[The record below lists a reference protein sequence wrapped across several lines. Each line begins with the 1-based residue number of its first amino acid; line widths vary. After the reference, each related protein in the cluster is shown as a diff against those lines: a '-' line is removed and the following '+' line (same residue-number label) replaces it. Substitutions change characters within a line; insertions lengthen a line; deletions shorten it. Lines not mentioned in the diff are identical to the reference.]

1 MLCWGRENNA
11 TGPMSKPAFTI
22 ALNGIA
28 SERMSVPDAES
39 ELVETW
45 WMPDFAQALTE
56 TACMQ
61 PGFHRLAMYWN
72 CAGIEDHWRNGS
84 LSPALDAAIRAADLR
99 RDGQIRDVGADAMI
113 VGWDMPSADA
123 WFVLA
128 VEMHPQHP
136 DAQTDRAA
144 LHRLLSCARDVGAA
158 LLERRQ
164 LRERVQRLEKAERL
178 QAALY
183 AIADMASSQTEMHDM
198 LTGLHEIVG
207 RFMYAENF
215 FITLYDAEKQT
226 LRFLYF
232 VDTLDTYVAD
242 PDSELTIEELPNSLT
257 VAMIQHGRPMLGS
270 SDDIRVQLGV
280 RRDPQ
285 HGPDSEV
292 WLGVPMLRGEE
303 VRGAIVVQSY
313 DHRVAYSEE
322 DSALLSYVAQ
332 HILTALERK
341 QQQTEL
347 ERRVRERTSELAS
360 ANIEL
365 RSEVI
370 ERERAERLQ
379 AALYRIAEL
388 SLASD
393 SLEQFYAAVHAEVD
407 ALLYAHNFFIA
418 LLSEDGEE
426 LDFPYFVDERDIE
439 RPRRKLARGLTEY
452 VLRTGQPLLADREF
466 IQKLVDTDEVH
477 SFGTPSVRWLGVPL
491 MREDVAVG
499 VIAVQSYSPD
509 IVFTLRDQELLTF
522 VSFHIANGLERKRAQ
537 ERLRLAY
544 AELEQRV
551 VERTSELAAANRQL
565 RGQIGE
571 RERAEE
577 RLTYQAMHDNLTGLP
592 NRTRLLDRL
601 QRAMALYQR
610 NPERR
615 FAVLFLDLDRFKVV
629 NDSVGHLVGDEL
641 LKQASRC
648 IATAVRLPD
657 TVSRLGGDEFAVL
670 VEEIS
675 GPQDACDVAAR
686 ILNAL
691 AAPMHVAGKE
701 LFTSASIGIALIG
714 PHYRRPEEMLRDAD
728 VAMYRAKNRGR
739 NRYELFDEALRF
751 EALRVHDLESDLRRA
766 IAAGSF
772 EPYFQPIVRLPDGV
786 AVGYE
791 ALLRWNHE
799 VRGVLLPE
807 DFLTVAEDSG
817 LVEQIDWVMFEA
829 ACQKYRE
836 VAKNGEYISIN
847 VSPRHFRSPD
857 LADRLL
863 NLAHAHSI
871 PPTCLR
877 IELTEGALLDD
888 SQLVR
893 STIERLHSGDICA
906 QLDDF
911 GTGYSAL
918 SYLHRFPISALKID
932 RSFVADLGQPG
943 GKGSKAVVK
952 AILALAKSLDI
963 EVVGEGIE
971 TEDQRRILIDLGC
984 VFGQGFLFAHPH
996 PVSALNPH

>member
-1 MLCWGRENNA
+1 M
-11 TGPMSKPAFTI
+11 T
-22 ALNGIA
+22 
-28 SERMSVPDAES
+28 VPDATG
-39 ELVETW
+39 VPAPETW
-45 WMPDFAQALTE
+45 WMPDFAQALAE
-56 TACMQ
+56 TASMH
-61 PGFHRLAMYWN
+61 PGFHRLAMRWG
-72 CAGIEDHWRNGS
+72 CAGSEDQWRSGA
-84 LSPALDAAIRAADLR
+84 LSPALDMAFATTNMD
-99 RDGQIRDVGADAMI
+99 RDGEIHDVGANGMI
-113 VGWDMPSADA
+113 VAWDVPSADS
-123 WFVLA
+123 WFALGIQMDA
-128 VEMHPQHP
+128 VETSAQRD
-136 DAQTDRAA
+136 DAQAGRVG
-144 LHRLLSCARDVGAA
+144 LRGLLACARDVGAA
-158 LLERRQ
+158 LLERHQ

-183 AIADMASSQTEMHDM
+183 AIADMASSQMEMQDM
-198 LTGLHEIVG
+198 LRGLHQIVG
-207 RFMYAENF
+207 GLMYAENF

-242 PDSELTIEELPNSLT
+242 PDEELTIEELPNSLT
-257 VAMIQHGRPMLGS
+257 VAMIQHGHPMMGP
-270 SDDIRVQLGV
+270 SDDIREQLGV

-292 WLGVPMLRGEE
+292 WLGVPMLRAEE

-313 DHRVAYSEE
+313 DSRVTFSEE

-341 QQQTEL
+341 QQQAEL
-347 ERRVRERTSELAS
+347 ERHVRERTRDLAL
-360 ANIEL
+360 ANLEL
-365 RSEVI
+365 RTEVV
-370 ERERAERLQ
+370 ERQRAERLQ

-388 SLASD
+388 SIAAD
-393 SLEQFYAAVHAEVD
+393 SLEVFYAAVHAEVGE
-407 ALLYAHNFFIA
+407 LLYARNFFIA

-426 LDFPYFVDERDIE
+426 LDFPYFVDERDVDA

-452 VLRTGQPLLADREF
+452 VLRTGQPLLVDREH
-466 IQKLVDTDEVH
+466 IQRLVDADEVH

-499 VIAVQSYSPD
+499 VIAVQSYSPE

-522 VSFHIANGLERKRAQ
+522 VSFHIASGLERKRAQ
-537 ERLRLAY
+537 ESLKSAY
-544 AELEQRV
+544 AQLEQRV
-551 VERTSELAAANRQL
+551 VERTSELASANRQL
-565 RGQIGE
+565 RGQITE

-601 QRAMALYQR
+601 QRAMAMYQR

-648 IATAVRLPD
+648 IASAVRLPD

-686 ILNAL
+686 VLNAL
-691 AAPMHVAGKE
+691 AAPIHVGDKE
-701 LFTSASIGIALIG
+701 LYTSASIGIAMIG
-714 PHYRRPEEMLRDAD
+714 SHYRRPEEMLRDAD

-751 EALRVHDLESDLRRA
+751 EAMRVHDLESDLRRG
-766 IAAGSF
+766 IAAGQF
-772 EPYFQPIVRLPDGV
+772 EPYFQPIVRLSDGV

-799 VRGVLLPE
+799 QRGVLLPE
-807 DFLTVAEDSG
+807 NFLSVAEDSG
-817 LVEQIDWVMFEA
+817 LIEQIDWQLFEA
-829 ACQKYRE
+829 ACQKYHKI
-836 VAKNGEYISIN
+836 AKHDEYVSIN
-847 VSPRHFRSPD
+847 VSARHFHSPD
-857 LADRLL
+857 MADRLL
-863 NLAHAHSI
+863 AMAHLYDI
-871 PPTCLR
+871 PPLCLR
-877 IELTEGALLDD
+877 IELTEGTLLDD
-888 SQLVR
+888 SHLVR
-893 STIERLHSGDICA
+893 QIIERLDQNDICA

-932 RSFVADLGQPG
+932 RSFMPDLGKPG
-943 GKGSKAVVK
+943 GEGSEAVIK

-971 TEDQRRILIDLGC
+971 TEKQRRILLNLGC
-984 VFGQGFLFAHPH
+984 DYGQGFLFARPQ
-996 PVSALNPH
+996 PAVVTTAAVAG